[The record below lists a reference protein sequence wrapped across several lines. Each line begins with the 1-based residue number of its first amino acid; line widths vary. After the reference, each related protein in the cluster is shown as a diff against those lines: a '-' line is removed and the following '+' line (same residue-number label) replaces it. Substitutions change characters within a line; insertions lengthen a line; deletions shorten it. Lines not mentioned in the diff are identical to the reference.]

1 MLLRLT
7 QQHEERKPNDEEVN
21 EVAPRIEFNKK
32 DNGHYCVESYP
43 DTILINIPPNQY
55 EVEIFKDSIPK
66 CQNIEKPSNIFKSL
80 IVTTSTG
87 DTIFKQEEYNNCLWC
102 VYNLT
107 HQTSYEL
114 FLDR

>member
-1 MLLRLT
+1 MIDERLNKNILDSI
-7 QQHEERKPNDEEVN
+7 EENKDNIK
-21 EVAPRIEFNKK
+21 ALFNKK

-66 CQNIEKPSNIFKSL
+66 CQNIERPSNIFKSL

-107 HQTSYEL
+107 HQKSYEL
-114 FLDR
+114 FLDK